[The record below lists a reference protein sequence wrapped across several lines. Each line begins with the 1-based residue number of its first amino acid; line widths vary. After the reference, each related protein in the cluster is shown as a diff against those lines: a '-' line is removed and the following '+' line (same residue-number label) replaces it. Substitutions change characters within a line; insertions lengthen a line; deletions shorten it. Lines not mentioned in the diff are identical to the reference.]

1 MKLGVLNWLTIQIQ
15 IVFVATLIHK
25 TEPGCQTSG
34 CTSQNHNIRETIH
47 PSDTDVENVDP
58 LPPNDAND
66 ARWPGSWSVLEKFK
80 KKAAWKLLPV
90 VNLTALCMSFGELWN
105 LEITRANKQTLFR
118 NFQYNLNYFAA
129 HCTLE
134 SHFIIGQGTYKI
146 LKFRLYWISMQK

>member
-1 MKLGVLNWLTIQIQ
+1 MIKDSNSNSIRCYSNTQDRTWLSNFRLHITISE
-15 IVFVATLIHK
+15 K
-25 TEPGCQTSG
+25 
-34 CTSQNHNIRETIH
+34 
-47 PSDTDVENVDP
+47 PSMNPSTTDVENVDP

-118 NFQYNLNYFAA
+118 NFQYNLNHFVV
-129 HCTLE
+129 HCRLE
-134 SHFIIGQGTYKI
+134 SHFIIGPGIYKI
-146 LKFRLYWISMQK
+146 LKFRLYWNSMQKGDRV